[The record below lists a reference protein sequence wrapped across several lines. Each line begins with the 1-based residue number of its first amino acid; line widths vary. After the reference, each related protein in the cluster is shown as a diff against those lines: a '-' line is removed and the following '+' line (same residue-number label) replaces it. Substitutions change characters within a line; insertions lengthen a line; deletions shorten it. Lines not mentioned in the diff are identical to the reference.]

1 MSYIDGPDSQ
11 SKIYQNEIMVIDWV
25 NSLDIPSCTL
35 TDDIHDL
42 KSGCVVADIVSW
54 LFDISLKEVQRNI
67 TSRTDAIFNWEII
80 LASLSSLVP
89 QKLIG
94 RPEEFLDVKTI

>member
-42 KSGCVVADIVSW
+42 IQFFVLLEC
-54 LFDISLKEVQRNI
+54 
-67 TSRTDAIFNWEII
+67 
-80 LASLSSLVP
+80 
-89 QKLIG
+89 
-94 RPEEFLDVKTI
+94 